1 MTQQNEIR
9 KELLKKN
16 QQTKD
21 KIQKQKDHQE
31 VNDFMEDLGIE
42 RVDKPKKD
50 ERRSRK

>member
-9 KELLKKN
+9 QELQKKK

-21 KIQKQKDHQE
+21 KIQKQKDSQE

>member
-9 KELLKKN
+9 KELQKRNK
-16 QQTKD
+16 QTKD
-21 KIQKQKDHQE
+21 KIQKQKDNRE
-31 VNDFMEDLGIE
+31 VDDFMEDLGIE